1 MVVIYGTN
9 NEKQQQQQIKTRKTN
24 NIERQK
30 ALMDFFSTLIFNLAI
45 SGAWNRKALLNRQKS
60 SEILRK
66 IKFQVAFKYDV
77 PSEVVTSGAGN

>member
-1 MVVIYGTN
+1 VVVIYGTN

-45 SGAWNRKALLNRQKS
+45 SGA
-60 SEILRK
+60 
-66 IKFQVAFKYDV
+66 
-77 PSEVVTSGAGN
+77 